1 MDLMF
6 EIAEKYGLYI
16 VEDAAQAH
24 GAEYKGRKIGSL
36 GHIVCF
42 SFYPSK
48 NLGAYGDA
56 GMLVTNDQEL
66 GEKMEIL
73 REYGQK
79 EKYKHELIGYN
90 SRLDELQAAILRV
103 KLKYLDAWNEKR
115 RINAKLYNELLGD
128 MHDLISLPIEVEGRK
143 RVYHLYVIRTKQR
156 KKLRNFLFVKG
167 YQQAFIIPSQC
178 TSNHL
183 I

>member
-1 MDLMF
+1 M
-6 EIAEKYGLYI
+6 GLY

-36 GHIVCF
+36 GHIACF

-90 SRLDELQAAILRV
+90 S
-103 KLKYLDAWNEKR
+103 
-115 RINAKLYNELLGD
+115 
-128 MHDLISLPIEVEGRK
+128 
-143 RVYHLYVIRTKQR
+143 
-156 KKLRNFLFVKG
+156 
-167 YQQAFIIPSQC
+167 
-178 TSNHL
+178 
-183 I
+183 